1 MVDLQYVVLECV
13 AAGSICNHSLS
24 LVLKR
29 LGMCCIW
36 AVMVMVLECVVG
48 EICCC

>member
-1 MVDLQYVVLECV
+1 MVLECV
-13 AAGSICNHSLS
+13 AAGSNCNCSLL

-36 AVMVMVLECVVG
+36 VVMVMVLECVVG
-48 EICCC
+48 EICGC

>member
-1 MVDLQYVVLECV
+1 MVELQYMVLECV
-13 AAGSICNHSLS
+13 VAGSNCSCSLS

-36 AVMVMVLECVVG
+36 MVMVLECVG
-48 EICCC
+48 CNGSCS